1 MSLDRVREHFEQE
14 AREFDELIVRL
25 IPRYDEMIAAMIAA
39 IPFPPDKPIHVIDLG
54 CGTGTVAARVKQ
66 RFPRARI
73 TCLDLAENMLAL
85 ARTKLA
91 AFDGI
96 DVEQGDFLTYQFKG
110 PYDVAV
116 SSLALHHLETD
127 ADKRSFYRR
136 LFAALAPGGVFWT
149 ADAALGADS
158 RSERDVHAEMERIYA
173 THDVRSCDHREICK
187 GFAGR
192 SPCGSREPFPL
203 DGRGGFCRARSGLE
217 VFLLRRLRCAQTSLM
232 FMRTA
237 ASRLSCFELRA
248 FIFGG

>member
-39 IPFPPDKPIHVIDLG
+39 IPFALDKPIRVIDLG

-66 RFPRARI
+66 QFPRARI
-73 TCLDLAENMLAL
+73 TCLDLAANMLEL
-85 ARTKLA
+85 ARAKLA

-127 ADKRSFYRR
+127 SDKRSFYRR
-136 LFAALAPGGVFWT
+136 LFAALAPGGAFWT
-149 ADAALGADS
+149 ADAALGATRALNEMYMQKWKEYMRRTMS
-158 RSERDVHAEMERIYA
+158 EGAISERFAKDSEEDHPAALACHFRWMEEA
-173 THDVRSCDHREICK
+173 
-187 GFAGR
+187 GFVE
-192 SPCGSREPFPL
+192 PEVVWKYFYCGVYGAHKP
-203 DGRGGFCRARSGLE
+203 
-217 VFLLRRLRCAQTSLM
+217 V
-232 FMRTA
+232 
-237 ASRLSCFELRA
+237 
-248 FIFGG
+248 

>member
-1 MSLDRVREHFEQE
+1 MSLDRVREHFEQG
-14 AREFDELIVRL
+14 ARDFDELIVRL

-39 IPFPPDKPIHVIDLG
+39 IPFALDKPIRVIDLG

-96 DVEQGDFLTYQFKG
+96 DIEQGDFLTYQFKG

-127 ADKRSFYRR
+127 ADKRSFYGR

-149 ADAALGADS
+149 ADAALGATPVLNEMYMQKWKEYMRRTMSEAAITARFAKDS
-158 RSERDVHAEMERIYA
+158 EE
-173 THDVRSCDHREICK
+173 DHPANLASHFRWMGEA
-187 GFAGR
+187 GFVE
-192 SPCGSREPFPL
+192 PEVVWKYFYCGVYGAHKP
-203 DGRGGFCRARSGLE
+203 A
-217 VFLLRRLRCAQTSLM
+217 
-232 FMRTA
+232 
-237 ASRLSCFELRA
+237 
-248 FIFGG
+248 

>member
-1 MSLDRVREHFEQE
+1 MSLERVREHFEQE

-39 IPFPPDKPIHVIDLG
+39 IPFAPDKPLRVIDLG

-127 ADKRSFYRR
+127 GDKRSFYGR

-149 ADAALGADS
+149 ADAALGATPALNEMYMQKWKEYMRRTMSEAAITERFAKDS
-158 RSERDVHAEMERIYA
+158 QEDHPAGLASHFRWMEEA
-173 THDVRSCDHREICK
+173 
-187 GFAGR
+187 GFVE
-192 SPCGSREPFPL
+192 PEVVWKYFYCGVYGAHKP
-203 DGRGGFCRARSGLE
+203 
-217 VFLLRRLRCAQTSLM
+217 V
-232 FMRTA
+232 
-237 ASRLSCFELRA
+237 
-248 FIFGG
+248 